1 MILYPMNEMMTCA
14 SSRYQL
20 VNLVAYRARQL
31 STEAEVSGE
40 YLTEKPVTLALNEA
54 WAGAIPPVD
63 NTQE

>member
-14 SSRYQL
+14 KSRYQL

-31 STEAEVSGE
+31 STEAEESGE
-40 YLTEKPVTLALNEA
+40 YLTEKPVTLALDEA
-54 WAGAIPPVD
+54 WAGSLPVVD